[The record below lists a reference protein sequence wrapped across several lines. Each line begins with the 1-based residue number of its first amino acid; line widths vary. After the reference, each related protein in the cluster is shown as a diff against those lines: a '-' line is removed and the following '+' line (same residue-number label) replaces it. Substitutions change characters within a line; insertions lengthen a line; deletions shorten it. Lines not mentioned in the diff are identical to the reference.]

1 MTATTTRPE
10 RIGGKGSILARPS
23 ILILVAGA
31 ALASCTTNT
40 TVVQG
45 SKAGGSVC
53 DYDNECASN
62 SCLGGKGSGTAS
74 STSSGGEE
82 TSGGERGVAPET
94 PSLRPL
100 GTCANVATSSSSS
113 GASGADAGSTVTCGE
128 EGMYCKG
135 NVLRSCATDQVVRD
149 CATCKYVGAGTG
161 SEYSTSCRDQAAD
174 CKTCTSEKPWS
185 GPGCYFGG
193 GPAVCR

>member
-1 MTATTTRPE
+1 MTRKRLE
-10 RIGGKGSILARPS
+10 RIRAEESFFTSERLLRVLAGVM
-23 ILILVAGA
+23 VAA
-31 ALASCTTNT
+31 CTTNT

-45 SKAGGSVC
+45 GKTGGAAC

-62 SCLGGKGSGTAS
+62 SCVGGKGSGGGE
-74 STSSGGEE
+74 TSSGENGA
-82 TSGGERGVAPET
+82 GPES

-100 GTCANVATSSSSS
+100 GTCASAATSS
-113 GASGADAGSTVTCGE
+113 ASGGTGGGPADAGGPVNCGE
-128 EGMYCKG
+128 EGKYCKG

-149 CATCKYVGAGTG
+149 CATCKYVGPGTG
-161 SEYSTSCRDQAAD
+161 SEYSTTCKDQAAD
-174 CKTCTSEKPWS
+174 CTTCNSSKPWS